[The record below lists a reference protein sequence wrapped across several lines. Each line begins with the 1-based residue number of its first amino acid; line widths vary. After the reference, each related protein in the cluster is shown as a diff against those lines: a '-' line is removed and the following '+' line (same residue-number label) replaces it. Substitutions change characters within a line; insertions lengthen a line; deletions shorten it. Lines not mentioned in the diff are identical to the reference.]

1 MPTAGRRPAMT
12 GAHPP
17 APRGDDLLGQDAIKE
32 TVLQAYREVVGKT
45 TSVASRLYDADDLAW
60 LPAGA
65 VGQALGVGNP
75 LRSAGL
81 CLGEVVLDLG
91 CGGGIDALL
100 AARAVG
106 PSGRTIGLDML
117 PEMLAV
123 AAANARAAGVDHAEW
138 IRGDLEKIPLP
149 DASVDVAISNGVIN
163 LSPRKSRVFAE
174 VHRVL
179 RPGGRLVATD
189 IVLDDD
195 LPPEIFTNPA
205 AWAG

>member
-1 MPTAGRRPAMT
+1 MNNRRRETTT
-12 GAHPP
+12 GAHAP
-17 APRGDDLLGQDAIKE
+17 APRGDDLLGQAAIKE

-45 TSVASRLYDADDLAW
+45 TTVASRLYDADDLAW

-75 LRSAGL
+75 VRSAGL
-81 CLGEVVLDLG
+81 RAGEVVLDLG
-91 CGGGIDALL
+91 CGGGIDTLL

-106 PSGRTIGLDML
+106 PGGRAVGLDML
-117 PEMLAV
+117 PEMLEV
-123 AAANARAAGVDHAEW
+123 AASNAGEAGVDNAEW
-138 IRGDLEKIPLP
+138 LRGDLEQIPLP

-174 VHRVL
+174 VYRVL
-179 RPGGRLVATD
+179 RPGGRLVASD
-189 IVLDDD
+189 VVVDDD